1 MAEKMCFDR
10 YKEDRSREFTIVDVV
25 DGKEVERTLMLSEM
39 SEVDLIKSY
48 SQKYPDIDW
57 KAAYRHLGE
66 LHKRESE
73 DSVIISYY
81 TLDLR
86 SYCRTGKVKGLYE
99 LTKRQFDKRA
109 EETDLKK
116 FTQAAIMLQRGEC
129 FAVEYYDPE
138 TEVPLWGKYVTE

>member
-1 MAEKMCFDR
+1 MKIPFDR
-10 YKEDRSREFTIVDVV
+10 YENDWKRKFTRVDVV
-25 DGKEVERTLMLSEM
+25 DGKEVERTLVLSEM
-39 SEVDLIKSY
+39 SGVDLIKSY

-66 LHKRESE
+66 LHEADKE
-73 DSVIISYY
+73 DYVIISYH

-86 SYCRTGKVKGLYE
+86 SYCRTGKVKGLCE

>member
-1 MAEKMCFDR
+1 MKKAFDR
-10 YKEDRSREFTIVDVV
+10 YGSDWKREFTVVEVV
-25 DGKEVERTLMLSEM
+25 DGKEVEKTLVLSEM
-39 SEVDLIKSY
+39 SGVDLIKSY

-57 KAAYRHLGE
+57 KAAYRHLGD
-66 LHKRESE
+66 LHKLESE